1 MIKEIT
7 NPEVLEISLKIEQ
20 EGARFYNELARQ
32 ISDPKVNNFL
42 IHMAKEEG
50 DHEKQFK
57 KILDEKGG
65 KPYGW
70 EKNPEFRHL
79 VDDIFQ
85 TDIFP
90 NLEEVFNLLPKFEA
104 LQKAIDFAIEAEM
117 VSAEF
122 YSLLGQ
128 NCENFEAKT
137 ALILL
142 EKEELQHLQYVKS
155 LKETLN

>member
-7 NPEVLEISLKIEQ
+7 NQEILEISLKIER
-20 EGARFYNELARQ
+20 EGARFYHELAKH
-32 ISDPKVNNFL
+32 ISDTQINNFL

-57 KILDEKGG
+57 KVLAEKGG

-70 EKNPEFRHL
+70 EKNEEFRHL

-90 NLEEVFNLLPKFEA
+90 KLEEVFNLLPKFEA
-104 LQKAIDFAIEAEM
+104 LQKAIDFAIEAER

-128 NCENFEAKT
+128 NCENAEAKT

-142 EKEELQHLQYVKS
+142 EKEELQHLNYVQS
-155 LKETLN
+155 LKEPLS